1 MDACCWWLT
10 VWTIDQSYI
19 HLLNANETPTP
30 PSALNWKQA
39 KPSLLVININ
49 CEAWPWFLSRLQN
62 VSALQKIYR
71 NGKKTVPQCFQNEN
85 CGSNDLSLM
94 PFYLNSFQWRILR
107 GTMAVQR
114 DPIWC
119 PRAFAKSWT
128 RRTRPSQLSRTPPTN
143 STSLSEV
150 TLWAKTWLWFCS
162 VETGLDRNLMPSV
175 TRSLQATTSVIHCV
189 SLHPNVSFPH
199 VCF

>member
-1 MDACCWWLT
+1 MK
-10 VWTIDQSYI
+10 
-19 HLLNANETPTP
+19 LLPP

-49 CEAWPWFLSRLQN
+49 CEAWPCFCLGCKMSL
-62 VSALQKIYR
+62 LCKKFTEM
-71 NGKKTVPQCFQNEN
+71 GKKTVPQCFENEN

-128 RRTRPSQLSRTPPTN
+128 KRTRPSQLSRTPPLTVQA
-143 STSLSEV
+143 LV
-150 TLWAKTWLWFCS
+150 RWHCGLKLDCGFVQWKRAW
-162 VETGLDRNLMPSV
+162 TG
-175 TRSLQATTSVIHCV
+175 T
-189 SLHPNVSFPH
+189 
-199 VCF
+199 